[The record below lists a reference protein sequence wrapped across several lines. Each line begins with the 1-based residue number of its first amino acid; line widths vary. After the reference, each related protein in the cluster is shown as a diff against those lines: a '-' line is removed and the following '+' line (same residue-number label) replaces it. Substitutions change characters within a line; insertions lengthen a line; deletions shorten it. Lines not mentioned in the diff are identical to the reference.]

1 MNRTLGLVLL
11 AVGLVI
17 LGFGINASMS
27 LTDQVVEGVSGRYSN
42 TTMWYILGG
51 LAMVVAG
58 GSMALLCNKCDKK

>member
-17 LGFGINASMS
+17 FGFGINASMS

-58 GSMALLCNKCDKK
+58 GSMAFLCNKCDKK